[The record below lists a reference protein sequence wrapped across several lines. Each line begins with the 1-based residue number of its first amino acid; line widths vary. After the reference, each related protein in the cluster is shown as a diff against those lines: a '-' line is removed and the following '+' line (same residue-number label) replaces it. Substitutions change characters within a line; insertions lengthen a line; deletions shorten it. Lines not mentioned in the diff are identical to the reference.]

1 MQKLRCDAMQL
12 AARYLVATVVLFLS
26 ATTWASV
33 KVANHHGPAASCDS
47 SLGELFSR
55 AWSCAVDSH
64 HSTPKTYGNLDKLR
78 KIHVFI
84 KITPA

>member
-33 KVANHHGPAASCDS
+33 KVANYHGPAVSCDS
-47 SLGELFSR
+47 SLGGLFSR
-55 AWSCAVDSH
+55 AWSGHGPVQ
-64 HSTPKTYGNLDKLR
+64 
-78 KIHVFI
+78 
-84 KITPA
+84 